1 MRDEAGDDEE
11 CGDSKRAS
19 SRSPRRRVEEGRRD
33 DATTTKT
40 TIASANADATALYVH
55 THTHDHLSYLPTP
68 ATTARR
74 DSAGRHIPSATGTT
88 ADASA
93 LAHITRQW
101 LRTAHQAVRYLR
113 AGAASLRVSSASTD
127 HPSSGDH
134 ASAPG
139 CLAIQPSVGQCV
151 DASAHANIHAPMTRP
166 ARVHRCQKV
175 GEEEGTEAGSGDGD
189 AGDAGDAAAS
199 SVGARA
205 SGSGR
210 PRRKGTP
217 PRSSPTPSQKSRENL
232 RRASSN
238 VGVSARARE
247 SSSRAGSRA
256 RSPFAARVGMSARPR
271 PVARGR
277 RRRAVEET
285 RDAGATLG
293 ARVETS
299 MTTPRRRSTP
309 SQRVVA
315 TTTRGDDDDGAPV
328 QSALRLIFSRSLFT
342 SGRALATWRRTKSLA
357 RCASRP
363 HSRRTTMLP
372 RRATPPRASARACPA
387 ATAGRAR
394 RLRSASGASR

>member
-1 MRDEAGDDEE
+1 MRGFETCVESIAEA
-11 CGDSKRAS
+11 
-19 SRSPRRRVEEGRRD
+19 SRRGRTTRRRD
-33 DATTTKT
+33 DDEDDHRERERRRDRAICT
-40 TIASANADATALYVH
+40 H

-166 ARVHRCQKV
+166 ARVHRCQNV

-256 RSPFAARVGMSARPR
+256 RSPSAARGWTSARPR
-271 PVARGR
+271 SVARGR
-277 RRRAVEET
+277 RRRAPTAHGDRRRAVEET

-299 MTTPRRRSTP
+299 MTAPRRRSTP
-309 SQRVVA
+309 SPRVVA
-315 TTTRGDDDDGAPV
+315 TTTRGDYDDV
-328 QSALRLIFSRSLFT
+328 M
-342 SGRALATWRRTKSLA
+342 RAVVSQH
-357 RCASRP
+357 ASF
-363 HSRRTTMLP
+363 
-372 RRATPPRASARACPA
+372 
-387 ATAGRAR
+387 
-394 RLRSASGASR
+394 

>member
-1 MRDEAGDDEE
+1 MRDG
-11 CGDSKRAS
+11 
-19 SRSPRRRVEEGRRD
+19 RRRGVRGFVSID
-33 DATTTKT
+33 DASRRGRTTRRRRRRPSRARTPT
-40 TIASANADATALYVH
+40 RARVYVH
-55 THTHDHLSYLPTP
+55 RLHTRSSIQLFDVDDWLESGRD
-68 ATTARR
+68 RR
-74 DSAGRHIPSATGTT
+74 MRLAGLHMPSATGTT
-88 ADASA
+88 ADASP

-166 ARVHRCQKV
+166 TRVHRCQKV

-189 AGDAGDAAAS
+189 AGDAAAS

-210 PRRKGTP
+210 PRRNGTP

-256 RSPFAARVGMSARPR
+256 RSPSAARVGTSARPR
-271 PVARGR
+271 SVARGR
-277 RRRAVEET
+277 RRRAPTAHGDRRRAVEET

-299 MTTPRRRSTP
+299 MTAPRRRSTP
-309 SQRVVA
+309 S
-315 TTTRGDDDDGAPV
+315 TRGDYDD
-328 QSALRLIFSRSLFT
+328 T
-342 SGRALATWRRTKSLA
+342 MTRAKVSQ
-357 RCASRP
+357 
-363 HSRRTTMLP
+363 H
-372 RRATPPRASARACPA
+372 
-387 ATAGRAR
+387 
-394 RLRSASGASR
+394 SASF